1 MLNLGWNILSAF
13 LDFKVTFL
21 LLKRTFLKMSNIMLK
36 TAIWLCACF
45 FIKMAFFPSEILK
58 FGLLNTG
65 IDYDNIYKER
75 MIILLFTTNSCT
87 AKSLDITRLSS
98 YHCRN
103 EKLVSLK
110 AWFVNKIYFWPLHC
124 FIYKNGEKKP
134 QKRKKRN
141 RMHFYFTSTG
151 KWGLI

>member
-1 MLNLGWNILSAF
+1 
-13 LDFKVTFL
+13 
-21 LLKRTFLKMSNIMLK
+21 
-36 TAIWLCACF
+36 
-45 FIKMAFFPSEILK
+45 MAFFPSEILK

-103 EKLVSLK
+103 ETLVSLK
-110 AWFVNKIYFWPLHC
+110 AWFVNKIYFGHYIVL
-124 FIYKNGEKKP
+124 FIKMVKKSHRKEKKEIACIFILHLLV
-134 QKRKKRN
+134 N
-141 RMHFYFTSTG
+141 EG
-151 KWGLI
+151 